1 MPSEIAPEG
10 STTDCTDIPQPEYTF
25 GCGSVVYGINFDFNS
40 ADLRPDSNPVLQELF
55 EALQADGSTSIVI
68 EGHTSTEGSDTYNQD
83 LSERRAQSVVDDL
96 IQRGIDGGR
105 ISALGLGET
114 SPLIL
119 PEDDEA
125 SRSINRR
132 VEIACSA

>member
-1 MPSEIAPEG
+1 M
-10 STTDCTDIPQPEYTF
+10 
-25 GCGSVVYGINFDFNS
+25 
-40 ADLRPDSNPVLQELF
+40 
-55 EALQADGSTSIVI
+55 I

-114 SPLIL
+114 SPLIS

-125 SRSINRR
+125 SRSINRK